1 MSQDKKLLKEIFEK
15 LKENFEIITATLGFF
30 VMCIDYIIKLIFSK
44 QREIEY
50 NIPSK
55 YFFYFNY
62 NQILLISLF
71 IVILVITVLQSIYN
85 KEKNQDNDSKIQG
98 RKLQNFGCQVTVAY
112 LLLIFNVYQLNLIM
126 SIQ

>member
-62 NQILLISLF
+62 N
-71 IVILVITVLQSIYN
+71 
-85 KEKNQDNDSKIQG
+85 
-98 RKLQNFGCQVTVAY
+98 
-112 LLLIFNVYQLNLIM
+112 
-126 SIQ
+126 